1 MGFKGIAKL
10 SKGFVLG
17 CDQVLE
23 FRGGKA
29 PQSYNVVCK
38 LVKLTHAVNQQTS
51 AVTTVKTAILKQFQA
66 TPPPASV
73 KVVEEICITCG
84 GAHPYYQCLAA
95 DGNTF
100 LELRDNIQGYV
111 IAAAVNYNQGSG
123 SLLSNT
129 IANPKGELK
138 AITTRSGIVLDGPCV
153 PIPRPFINPEED
165 ERVEETLTDQDL
177 AEHTIKVPPPLV
189 QKPKPPSQRNFVVHQ
204 RDHLHPNIP
213 YPSRMYKQ
221 KQQEKDKKM
230 LKALLSNKEK
240 LLELANTPLNENC
253 LAVILKK
260 LPKKLGD
267 PGKFLIPCGFSKLK
281 CKALTDLGA
290 TINLMP
296 LSVWKKLVARSWF
309 YQRSPS
315 PRHIN
320 PLSGITTSSSSPN
333 HLLKEFADELALI
346 TFPPEY
352 DDDLTFDI
360 ESDLKEIEYLLHHD
374 PIKNIESSLKDPI
387 DQSNL
392 NDLIENLVDTMPEMF
407 TDEHAP
413 DYSSPS
419 LYDEYDDDLL
429 KLSPTLNMFMMILL
443 TPRERK
449 SKNKNEKKLA
459 ISHDSLILEDFDPPL
474 YELSFFKE
482 VPRSKILLSF
492 SSENEEKN
500 FKPWILTSKEVHSS
514 LIPELSHQGYKVFK
528 INQILKSLMK
538 IFIFSHGEDSTSW
551 IFLISTSTS
560 LTNSSMGELGQAKR
574 P

>member
-1 MGFKGIAKL
+1 MMCQGMKKEIQTKGVISDSIHFDALGDMQEFIKMLVGIITRQTMKL
-10 SKGFVLG
+10 ARILDLLNHVILESK
-17 CDQVLE
+17 
-23 FRGGKA
+23 
-29 PQSYNVVCK
+29 
-38 LVKLTHAVNQQTS
+38 
-51 AVTTVKTAILKQFQA
+51 
-66 TPPPASV
+66 
-73 KVVEEICITCG
+73 
-84 GAHPYYQCLAA
+84 CLAA

-111 IAAAVNYNQGSG
+111 IAAAVNYNQ
-123 SLLSNT
+123 
-129 IANPKGELK
+129 

-267 PGKFLIPCGFSKLK
+267 PGKFLIPCGF
-281 CKALTDLGA
+281 
-290 TINLMP
+290 I
-296 LSVWKKLVARSWF
+296 ARSWF

-449 SKNKNEKKLA
+449 SK
-459 ISHDSLILEDFDPPL
+459 SL
-474 YELSFFKE
+474 
-482 VPRSKILLSF
+482 
-492 SSENEEKN
+492 
-500 FKPWILTSKEVHSS
+500 
-514 LIPELSHQGYKVFK
+514 
-528 INQILKSLMK
+528 
-538 IFIFSHGEDSTSW
+538 
-551 IFLISTSTS
+551 
-560 LTNSSMGELGQAKR
+560 NS
-574 P
+574 